1 MKAMTL
7 KENKTRGIACNDNTK
22 FKLYIM
28 SAIIN
33 GSIRVDRLPKEKFIK
48 GKDGAVYYNF
58 TIAVQDE
65 TRYGNNVAFM
75 DSQTKEEREA
85 KVAKNY
91 LGNGKVVWMS
101 DQGVTL
107 AERDDQPQA
116 VTEPAGDDLPF

>member
-1 MKAMTL
+1 VLRVLT
-7 KENKTRGIACNDNTK
+7 TPK

-33 GSIRVDRLPKEKFIK
+33 GSIRVDKLPKEKFIK
-48 GKDGAVYYNF
+48 GRDGAVYYNF

-85 KVAKNY
+85 KVAKTY

-101 DQGVTL
+101 DKGVTV
-107 AERDDQPQA
+107 AEREDQPQVA
-116 VTEPAGDDLPF
+116 EPAEDDLPF

>member
-1 MKAMTL
+1 MRVLT
-7 KENKTRGIACNDNTK
+7 TPK

-33 GSIRVDRLPKEKFIK
+33 GSIRVDKLPKEKFIK
-48 GKDGAVYYNF
+48 GRDGAVYYNF

-85 KVAKNY
+85 KVAKTY

-101 DQGVTL
+101 DKGVTV
-107 AERDDQPQA
+107 AEREDQPQVA
-116 VTEPAGDDLPF
+116 EPAEDDLPF

>member
-1 MKAMTL
+1 VLRVLT
-7 KENKTRGIACNDNTK
+7 TPK
-22 FKLYIM
+22 FNLYIM
-28 SAIIN
+28 SAIIS
-33 GSIRVDRLPKEKFIK
+33 GSIDIAKLPKEKFVK
-48 GKDGAVYYNF
+48 GKNGSVWYNF

-65 TRYGNNVAFM
+65 TRFGNNVAFM

-107 AERDDQPQA
+107 AERDEQPQA
-116 VTEPAGDDLPF
+116 VKEAVGDDLPF